1 MRQVSHDRI
10 KHMAKSV
17 TRLYDSFH
25 PDHYDLYLDIDDH
38 KLTFSGK
45 VVITGQKVGRPS
57 HRISLHQKDLT
68 ILNANITYVGKH
80 GDKDLTVDRIN
91 RQKTADEVRIH
102 TAEQL
107 LPGVYTVS
115 VEFSGKITDPMHGI
129 YPSNFKHNGKD
140 KHIISTQFESNH
152 AREAFPCIDEPEAK
166 AMFDLTLQTS
176 ADVAVV
182 SNMPQKSQKPAAKKR
197 AITAFK
203 TTPKMSPY
211 LLAFAFGEMHSYEA
225 TTKDGVVVR
234 SWCSVAQ
241 PRELLHYSVREG
253 VKILE
258 FFTDYFD
265 IPFPLSKCDQ
275 IALPDF
281 DAGAM
286 ENWGMITYR
295 EATLLADPSNRSI
308 SNEQFITLVI
318 AHEMSHQWFGNLVT
332 MEWWDDLWLNESFAA
347 IMEHLAPDHIHPD
360 WHQWELY
367 SSSDIITTTS
377 RDIYKDIQ
385 PVCVEVT
392 DPNLIETIFD
402 PTIVYAKGAR
412 LIKML
417 REYIGDVAFSKG
429 LTAYFTKHA
438 YSNTQRADLWETLS
452 KASGKDIDALM
463 TPWLKQPGLPVLHID
478 QNKQELTIKQERFM
492 LDDSGSHQL
501 WPVPLLAKQPLSQD
515 VITKSETKLTTSSK
529 DFVVLN
535 QYGSGHFIT
544 HYKDADHRAAIVAA
558 VQSRSLP
565 TEARINIL
573 NDSLLLARH
582 GDDSLTSTL
591 DIIVDCATEPRDS
604 VWGLIGQTIGYARV
618 LTDGD
623 DEAETMLK
631 ALRKKLAHKQYATL
645 GWEDSPK
652 DDPNTKQLRHT
663 MIALMVASEDENAV
677 QAALA
682 HYSKAKSLEKLPAE
696 LRNTILAAAVKY
708 GEATVVDELIQ
719 AYQDASAELQQD
731 ITSGLSATKDPA
743 VAKKVLRQA
752 LGKDGFVR
760 PQDVMRW
767 FVLFLRNPYSRAVA
781 WQFLVD
787 EWSWFQDTL
796 GQSKSFDFLPTY
808 CASAIT
814 TKAWADKY
822 KQFFE
827 PKRKLKTLEHNIIL
841 GYADIDAR
849 VAWRTRD
856 EAAIKRWLQ
865 TNTA

>member
-1 MRQVSHDRI
+1 
-10 KHMAKSV
+10 MAKSV

-25 PDHYDLYLDIDDH
+25 PNHYDLSLDIDDSA
-38 KLTFSGK
+38 LTFTGT
-45 VVITGQKVGRPS
+45 VVITGNKVGRPS
-57 HRISLHQKDLT
+57 HRISFHQKDLK
-68 ILNANITYVGKH
+68 ILNASITHVGKR
-80 GDKDLTVDRIN
+80 GESTITVDRIN
-91 RQKTADEVRIH
+91 RQKSADEVRLH
-102 TAEQL
+102 TTEPL
-107 LPGVYTVS
+107 LPGVYVVTIK
-115 VEFSGKITDPMHGI
+115 FSGKITAPMQGI

-140 KHIISTQFESNH
+140 KLIITTQFESNH

-166 AMFDLTLQTS
+166 AMFDLTLQTV
-176 ADVAVV
+176 ANVAVV
-182 SNMPQKSQKPAAKKR
+182 SNMPQTSQKPAGKDR
-197 AITAFK
+197 QITQFK

-225 TTKDGVVVR
+225 TTKDGVIVR

-241 PRELLHYSVREG
+241 PAELLHYSVDEG

-258 FFTDYFD
+258 FFTDYFGV
-265 IPFPLSKCDQ
+265 PFPLSKCDQ

-295 EATLLADPSNRSI
+295 EATLLADPNNRSI
-308 SNEQFITLVI
+308 SNEQFVTLVI

-332 MEWWDDLWLNESFAA
+332 MKWWDDLWLNESFAA

-367 SSSDIITTTS
+367 SSTDIITTTS
-377 RDIYKDIQ
+377 RDIYKGIQ
-385 PVCVEVT
+385 PVSVEVT

-417 REYIGDVAFSKG
+417 REYIGDEAFTKG
-429 LTAYFTKHA
+429 LTAYFNKHA
-438 YSNTQRADLWETLS
+438 YGNTQRADLWETLS
-452 KASGKDIDALM
+452 NASGKDIDALM
-463 TPWLKQPGLPVLHID
+463 TPWLKQPGLPVLHVD
-478 QNKQELTIKQERFM
+478 QNKQELTIAQERFM
-492 LDDSGSHQL
+492 LDASGSHQL
-501 WPVPLLAKQPLSQD
+501 WPIPLLANQPLSQD
-515 VITKSETKLTTSSK
+515 LISKPNTTLTTSSK

-544 HYKDADHRAAIVAA
+544 HYMNPDHRAAIVSA

-604 VWGLIGQTIGYARV
+604 VWGLISQAIGYARV

-623 DEAETMLK
+623 TESETMLK

-645 GWEDSPK
+645 GWEDRPK

-663 MIALMVASEDENAV
+663 MIALMVASEDKEAIKTALSLYKNA
-677 QAALA
+677 A
-682 HYSKAKSLEKLPAE
+682 SLETLPAE

-708 GEATVVDELIQ
+708 GEASVVAELIR
-719 AYQDASAELQQD
+719 AYPDASAELQQD

-743 VAKKVLRQA
+743 IAQKILRQA

-760 PQDVMRW
+760 PQDIMRW
-767 FVLFLRNPYSRAVA
+767 FVLFLRNPYSREVA

-787 EWSWFQDTL
+787 EWSWFQATL

-814 TKAWADKY
+814 TKAWADTYRK
-822 KQFFE
+822 FFE
-827 PKRKLKTLEHNIIL
+827 PKRKIKTLEHNIVL

-856 EAAIKRWLQ
+856 EATIKRWLQ
-865 TNTA
+865 ANTK